1 MKEKTI
7 VKEVLLNKFRKI
19 ILNKSDELK
28 MYKYAYDKYNLQM
41 GVFADYVSERK
52 SLDEVSNIMFFMML
66 DSHEA
71 IVNPNK
77 NNISKYFTEK
87 EIEDFSKI
95 KIENEEIQF
104 PLIFNV
110 VAISDDQWIGSIDT
124 DFLIS
129 LNENQ
134 LINYNPETQRTMQ
147 HIIRNGNDYYCIKV
161 NSNAVNSISKEMSS
175 STYIPSP
182 ITLNIPE
189 GEEDFVYIPDKHQ
202 LIINSIKAFDIID
215 GYHRF
220 LGINKCKTIDE
231 EFNYHMELRITH
243 FNVEKAQRFIYQEDQ
258 KTKMTK
264 VDSDSYNMSSPGVI
278 VSNKINENSL
288 CNIKGYIGRN
298 NSKINIAKMA
308 ELITFLW
315 FPGSK
320 KEDRKRIIEV
330 SKELVDDFNIIT
342 EANPEFL
349 DMEYN
354 NKVLTCVMVTF
365 YYYKDKTDKTNMAKV
380 IIETIKESDSIN
392 KRRFYQTRKITQSLY
407 NDIIDII
414 KEADA
419 NV

>member
-87 EIEDFSKI
+87 EIEDFSKF

-104 PLIFNV
+104 PLILNV

-392 KRRFYQTRKITQSLY
+392 KRRFYQTRKITQSLC

>member
-77 NNISKYFTEK
+77 NIISKYFTEK

-147 HIIRNGNDYYCIKV
+147 HVIRNGNDYYCIKV

-189 GEEDFVYIPDKHQ
+189 GEEDFVYIPDKYQ

>member
-77 NNISKYFTEK
+77 NIISQYFTEK

-110 VAISDDQWIGSIDT
+110 VEISDDQWIGMIET

-147 HIIRNGNDYYCIKV
+147 HVIRNGNDYYCIKV

-202 LIINSIKAFDIID
+202 LVINSIKAFDIID

-342 EANPEFL
+342 EANPEYL

>member
-77 NNISKYFTEK
+77 NIISKYFTEK

-147 HIIRNGNDYYCIKV
+147 HVIRNGNDYYCIKV

>member
-19 ILNKSDELK
+19 ILNKSDEFK

>member
-1 MKEKTI
+1 MKDRKI
-7 VKEVLLNKFRKI
+7 VKEVLLNRFRKI

-41 GVFADYVSERK
+41 GIFADYVSERK

-77 NNISKYFTEK
+77 NNVSKYFTEK

-95 KIENEEIQF
+95 KIENEKIQF
-104 PLIFNV
+104 PLVFNV

-124 DFLIS
+124 DQLIL

-134 LINYNPETQRTMQ
+134 LINYNTETQRTMQ
-147 HIIRNGNDYYCIKV
+147 HVIRNGNDYYCIKV

-342 EANPEFL
+342 EVNPEFL

-354 NKVLTCVMVTF
+354 NKTLTCVMVTF

>member
-1 MKEKTI
+1 M
-7 VKEVLLNKFRKI
+7 
-19 ILNKSDELK
+19 
-28 MYKYAYDKYNLQM
+28 
-41 GVFADYVSERK
+41 
-52 SLDEVSNIMFFMML
+52 
-66 DSHEA
+66 
-71 IVNPNK
+71 
-77 NNISKYFTEK
+77 
-87 EIEDFSKI
+87 
-95 KIENEEIQF
+95 
-104 PLIFNV
+104 

-129 LNENQ
+129 LNENL
-134 LINYNPETQRTMQ
+134 LIYYNPETQRTMQ
-147 HIIRNGNDYYCIKV
+147 HIIRYGNDYYCIKV

-392 KRRFYQTRKITQSLY
+392 KRRFYQTRKITQSLC

>member
-77 NNISKYFTEK
+77 NIISKYFTEK

-147 HIIRNGNDYYCIKV
+147 HVIRNGNDYYCIKV

-243 FNVEKAQRFIYQEDQ
+243 FNIEKAQRFIYQEDQ

>member
-147 HIIRNGNDYYCIKV
+147 HVIRNGNDYYCIKV

-342 EANPEFL
+342 EVNPEFL

>member
-1 MKEKTI
+1 MKDRKI
-7 VKEVLLNKFRKI
+7 VKEVLLNRFRKI

-41 GVFADYVSERK
+41 GIFADYVSERK

-77 NNISKYFTEK
+77 NIVSKYFTEK

-95 KIENEEIQF
+95 KIENEKIQF
-104 PLIFNV
+104 PLVFNV

-124 DFLIS
+124 DQLIL

-134 LINYNPETQRTMQ
+134 LINYNTETQRTMQ
-147 HIIRNGNDYYCIKV
+147 HVIRNGNDYYCIKV

-354 NKVLTCVMVTF
+354 NKTLTCVMVTF

>member
-1 MKEKTI
+1 MKDRKI
-7 VKEVLLNKFRKI
+7 VKEVLLNRFRKI

-41 GVFADYVSERK
+41 GIFADYVSERK

-77 NNISKYFTEK
+77 NIVSKYFTEK

-95 KIENEEIQF
+95 KIENEKIQF
-104 PLIFNV
+104 PLVFNV

-124 DFLIS
+124 DQLIL

-134 LINYNPETQRTMQ
+134 LINYNTETQRTMQ
-147 HIIRNGNDYYCIKV
+147 HVIRNGNDYYCIKV

-189 GEEDFVYIPDKHQ
+189 GEEDFVYIPEKHQ

>member
-77 NNISKYFTEK
+77 NIISQYFTEK

-110 VAISDDQWIGSIDT
+110 IEISDDQWIGMIET
-124 DFLIS
+124 NFLIS

-147 HIIRNGNDYYCIKV
+147 HVIRNGNDYYCIKV

-315 FPGSK
+315 FHGSK

-354 NKVLTCVMVTF
+354 NKTLTCVMVTF

>member
-147 HIIRNGNDYYCIKV
+147 HVIRNSNDYYCIKV

>member
-1 MKEKTI
+1 MKDRKI
-7 VKEVLLNKFRKI
+7 VKEVLLNRFRKI

-41 GVFADYVSERK
+41 GIFADYVSERK

-77 NNISKYFTEK
+77 NIVSKYFTEK
-87 EIEDFSKI
+87 EIEDFNKI
-95 KIENEEIQF
+95 KIENEKIQF
-104 PLIFNV
+104 PLVFNV

-124 DFLIS
+124 DQLIL

-134 LINYNPETQRTMQ
+134 LINYNTETQRTMQ
-147 HIIRNGNDYYCIKV
+147 HVIRNGNDYYCIKV
-161 NSNAVNSISKEMSS
+161 NNNAVNSISQEMVNNA
-175 STYIPSP
+175 YIPSP

-189 GEEDFVYIPDKHQ
+189 GEEDFIYISEKNQ
-202 LIINSIKAFDIID
+202 LIIKSIKSFDIID

-298 NSKINIAKMA
+298 NSRINMGKLS

-315 FPGSK
+315 FSGPK
-320 KEDRKRIIEV
+320 KDERKRIIEV
-330 SKELVDDFNIIT
+330 SKELIDDFNIIT
-342 EANPEFL
+342 ETDSSFF
-349 DMEYN
+349 DIEYDN
-354 NKVLTCVMVTF
+354 RVLTCVMIGF
-365 YYYKDKTDKTNMAKV
+365 YYFGDKSNKNNMAEV
-380 IIETIKESDSIN
+380 ILKTIEQSREIN
-392 KRRFYQTRKITQSLY
+392 KKRFYQTRKITQSLF

-414 KEADA
+414 KGVDA

>member
-1 MKEKTI
+1 MKDRKI
-7 VKEVLLNKFRKI
+7 VKEVLLNRFRKI

-41 GVFADYVSERK
+41 GIFADYVSERK

-77 NNISKYFTEK
+77 NIVSKYFTEK
-87 EIEDFSKI
+87 EIEDFNKI
-95 KIENEEIQF
+95 KIENEKIQF
-104 PLIFNV
+104 PLVFNV

-124 DFLIS
+124 DQLIL

-134 LINYNPETQRTMQ
+134 LINYNTETQRTMQ
-147 HIIRNGNDYYCIKV
+147 HVIRNGNDYYCIKV

-354 NKVLTCVMVTF
+354 NKTLTCVMVTF

>member
-7 VKEVLLNKFRKI
+7 VKEMLLNKFRKI

-77 NNISKYFTEK
+77 NIISQYFTEK

-110 VAISDDQWIGSIDT
+110 VEISDDQWIGMIET

-147 HIIRNGNDYYCIKV
+147 HVIRNGNDYYCIKV

-264 VDSDSYNMSSPGVI
+264 VDSDSYNMSSPGVV

>member
-147 HIIRNGNDYYCIKV
+147 HVIRNGNDYYCIKV

-243 FNVEKAQRFIYQEDQ
+243 FNIEKAQRFIYQEDQ

>member
-1 MKEKTI
+1 MKDRKI
-7 VKEVLLNKFRKI
+7 VKEVLLNRFRKI

-41 GVFADYVSERK
+41 GIFADYVSERK

-77 NNISKYFTEK
+77 NIVSKYFTEK

-95 KIENEEIQF
+95 KIENEKIQF
-104 PLIFNV
+104 PLVFNV

-124 DFLIS
+124 DQLIL

-134 LINYNPETQRTMQ
+134 LINYNTETQRTMQ
-147 HIIRNGNDYYCIKV
+147 HVIRNGNDYYCIKV

-315 FPGSK
+315 FSGSK

-342 EANPEFL
+342 EVNPEFL

-354 NKVLTCVMVTF
+354 NKTLTCVMVTF

>member
-1 MKEKTI
+1 MKDREI
-7 VKEVLLNKFRKI
+7 VKEVLLNRFRKV
-19 ILNKSDELK
+19 ILDKANELK
-28 MYKYAYDKYNLQM
+28 MYKYAYDKYNLPM

-52 SLDEVSNIMFFMML
+52 SLDEVSNITFFMML

-77 NNISKYFTEK
+77 NITTKYFTEK

-95 KIENEEIQF
+95 KIENEKIQF
-104 PLIFNV
+104 PLVFNV
-110 VAISDDQWIGSIDT
+110 VAISDDQWIGVIET

-147 HIIRNGNDYYCIKV
+147 HVIRNGNDYYCIKV

-175 STYIPSP
+175 NTYIPSP

-202 LIINSIKAFDIID
+202 LVINSINAFDIID

-320 KEDRKRIIEV
+320 KEDRKKIIEV
-330 SKELVDDFNIIT
+330 SKEIADDFNIIT
-342 EANPEFL
+342 EADPSFF
-349 DMEYN
+349 DIEYN
-354 NKVLTCVMVTF
+354 NRVLTCVMVGF
-365 YYYKDKTDKTNMAKV
+365 YYFSDKPKNNMAAAILKT
-380 IIETIKESDSIN
+380 IEKSQEIN
-392 KRRFYQTRKITQSLY
+392 NRRFYQTRKITRSLF
-407 NDIIDII
+407 NDIINII
-414 KEADA
+414 KGVDA

>member
-77 NNISKYFTEK
+77 NIISQYFTEK

-110 VAISDDQWIGSIDT
+110 IEISDDQWIGMIET
-124 DFLIS
+124 NFLIS

-147 HIIRNGNDYYCIKV
+147 HVIRNGNDYYCIKV

-354 NKVLTCVMVTF
+354 NKTLTCVMVTF

>member
-392 KRRFYQTRKITQSLY
+392 KRRFYQTRKITQSLC

>member
-1 MKEKTI
+1 MKDKEI

-77 NNISKYFTEK
+77 NIISKYFTEK

-147 HIIRNGNDYYCIKV
+147 HVIRNGNDYYCIKV

>member
-77 NNISKYFTEK
+77 NIISQYFTEK

-110 VAISDDQWIGSIDT
+110 VEISDDQWIGMIET
-124 DFLIS
+124 NFLIS

-147 HIIRNGNDYYCIKV
+147 HVIRNGNDYYCIKV

-354 NKVLTCVMVTF
+354 NKTLTCVMVTF

>member
-77 NNISKYFTEK
+77 SIISQYFTEK

-110 VAISDDQWIGSIDT
+110 IEISDDQWIGMIET
-124 DFLIS
+124 NFLIS

-147 HIIRNGNDYYCIKV
+147 HVIRNGNDYYCIKV

-354 NKVLTCVMVTF
+354 NKTLTCVMVTF

>member
-41 GVFADYVSERK
+41 GIFADYVSERK

-77 NNISKYFTEK
+77 NIVSKYFTEK

-95 KIENEEIQF
+95 KIENEKIQF
-104 PLIFNV
+104 PLVFNV

-124 DFLIS
+124 DQLIL

-134 LINYNPETQRTMQ
+134 LINYNTETQRTMQ
-147 HIIRNGNDYYCIKV
+147 HVIRNGNDYYCIKV

-189 GEEDFVYIPDKHQ
+189 GEEDFVYIPEKHQ

-315 FPGSK
+315 FSGSK

>member
-1 MKEKTI
+1 MKDRET

-19 ILNKSDELK
+19 ILHKSDELK

-41 GVFADYVSERK
+41 GIFADYVSERK

-77 NNISKYFTEK
+77 NIVSKYFTEK

-95 KIENEEIQF
+95 KIENEKIQF
-104 PLIFNV
+104 PLVFNV

-124 DFLIS
+124 DQLIL

-134 LINYNPETQRTMQ
+134 LINYNTETQRTMQ
-147 HIIRNGNDYYCIKV
+147 HVIRNGNDYYCIKV

-342 EANPEFL
+342 EVNPEFL

-354 NKVLTCVMVTF
+354 NKTLTCVMVTF

>member
-1 MKEKTI
+1 MKDRET

-19 ILNKSDELK
+19 ILHKSNELQ

-71 IVNPNK
+71 IINPNK
-77 NNISKYFTEK
+77 NIISQYFTEK

-110 VAISDDQWIGSIDT
+110 VEISDDQWIGMIET

-147 HIIRNGNDYYCIKV
+147 HVIRNGNDYYCIKV

-354 NKVLTCVMVTF
+354 NKTLTCVMVTF
-365 YYYKDKTDKTNMAKV
+365 YYYNDKTDKTNMAKV
-380 IIETIKESDSIN
+380 ITETIKESDSIN

>member
-1 MKEKTI
+1 MKDRKI
-7 VKEVLLNKFRKI
+7 VKEVLLNRFRKI

-41 GVFADYVSERK
+41 GIFADYVSERK

-77 NNISKYFTEK
+77 NIVSKYFTEK

-95 KIENEEIQF
+95 KIENEKIQF
-104 PLIFNV
+104 PLVFNV

-124 DFLIS
+124 DQLIL

-134 LINYNPETQRTMQ
+134 LINYNTETQRTMQ
-147 HIIRNGNDYYCIKV
+147 HVIRNGNDYYCIKV

-315 FPGSK
+315 FHGSK

-342 EANPEFL
+342 EVNPEFL

-354 NKVLTCVMVTF
+354 NKTLTCVMVTF

>member
-147 HIIRNGNDYYCIKV
+147 HVIRNGNDYYCIKV

-243 FNVEKAQRFIYQEDQ
+243 FNVEKSQRFIYQEDQ

>member
-1 MKEKTI
+1 MKDRKI
-7 VKEVLLNKFRKI
+7 VKEVLLNRFRKI

-41 GVFADYVSERK
+41 GIFADYVSERK

-77 NNISKYFTEK
+77 NNVSKYFTEK

-95 KIENEEIQF
+95 KIENEKIQF
-104 PLIFNV
+104 PLVFNV

-124 DFLIS
+124 DQLIL

-134 LINYNPETQRTMQ
+134 LINYNTETQRTMQ
-147 HIIRNGNDYYCIKV
+147 HVIRNGNDYYCIKV

-342 EANPEFL
+342 EVNPEFL

>member
-365 YYYKDKTDKTNMAKV
+365 YDYKDKTDKTNMAKV

-392 KRRFYQTRKITQSLY
+392 KRRFYQTRKITQSLC